1 VGYRWLGTLVCAVG
15 LVAALVGAG
24 RSEAGDGAPGTLH
37 SAVRIR
43 DKATARAVEHALA
56 AARER
61 LAQPACQRVLSD
73 FRDPSGRSLDDVV
86 VGVGGSAQAFRAQL
100 LFYEGSGYPTCVK
113 RGALAFTQ
121 PSSRV
126 IFVCGNSF
134 VRAHPLQAQ
143 ATLIHEMLHA
153 AGLDHEASGRNGT
166 NWAVL
171 RRCSE

>member
-1 VGYRWLGTLVCAVG
+1 MGHHWLGTVVCVLG
-15 LVAALVGAG
+15 LATGLGAG
-24 RSEAGDGAPGTLH
+24 RSEAGDGPRSALN

-43 DKATARAVEHALA
+43 DAATARSVEQALEA
-56 AARER
+56 AHER
-61 LAQPACQRVLSD
+61 LARPACQQVLSD
-73 FRDPSGRSLDDVV
+73 FRDASGRSLDEAVAASA
-86 VGVGGSAQAFRAQL
+86 GSAQAFLARL

-126 IFVCGNSF
+126 IFICGNSF

-166 NWAVL
+166 NWTVL
-171 RRCSE
+171 RRCGE